1 MSTSVY
7 ISRNFVEFGPF
18 KPAEILDFH
27 SRGILGELDHVREE
41 SQDDWVFISEWVAK
55 AKPSSPTPA
64 SPKPAVAKPKA
75 APAAATPPAAKKA
88 AVKAAPA
95 KKAAAKKAA
104 K

>member
-1 MSTSVY
+1 MSAPVY

-18 KPAEILDFH
+18 KPAEILDFN

-41 SQDDWVFISEWVAK
+41 GQDDWVFISEWVAK
-55 AKPSSPTPA
+55 AG
-64 SPKPAVAKPKA
+64 KPAAKAEATKPKA
-75 APAAATPPAAKKA
+75 APAAAPAPAAKKA
-88 AVKAAPA
+88 AVKAAAPAPA